1 MLMTDQRS
9 GVRAARAAAS
19 CSLDDVATS
28 TGADTAVLVEQMRA
42 LPARGRCAQIAAR
55 FVSSGQRRQ
64 VLAHRV
70 CSPSQRR
77 VWQRPADSGG
87 IGEGTAMRVV
97 SRLLSVRLPEFDGP
111 IDEQIA
117 AAIYNDAVGGAAGWH
132 TRRSGGVDMTRAEA
146 ARLASADEP
155 FRAFLAAPL
164 VPPLH
169 DQARSRVVLPHR
181 PVSVCPPVML
191 HSLAFDSNPFVR
203 AVVAR
208 SLASDRAALGH
219 LAADTNPMVR
229 YEIALNRRCSP
240 STLTRLIQDSL
251 AGVRAHAAANPSTPI
266 SALRRINADVLSM
279 PAFRETAGPLRRLL
293 IRMLTLTNRR

>member
-19 CSLDDVATS
+19 CSLDVVAAA
-28 TGADTAVLVEQMRA
+28 TGTDTAVLVEQLRA

-77 VWQRPADSGG
+77 AWQRPADSGG
-87 IGEGTAMRVV
+87 ISEGTAMRVV

-111 IDEQIA
+111 IDEQVA

-146 ARLASADEP
+146 ARLAVADEP

-169 DQARSRVVLPHR
+169 DQTQSRIPLPCR

-191 HSLAFDSNPFVR
+191 RSMVFDSNPFVR
-203 AVVAR
+203 AAVAR
-208 SLASDRAALGH
+208 SLASDRVALEC

-240 STLTRLIQDSL
+240 STLARLTQDSL
-251 AGVRAHAAANPSTPI
+251 VGVAAHAAANLSTPI
-266 SALRRINADVLSM
+266 AALRRINPDILST
-279 PAFRETAGPLRRLL
+279 PTFNAAAGPLRRLL